1 LNTGINL
8 QLLRHKFTAM
18 ASPCEVMLPYIDSNK
33 DDVQRVAQAA
43 EEEVRRIETKYSRFL
58 PDSILS
64 KINSSDGQKTTIDAE
79 THYLLNYASVAF
91 ELSDGL
97 FDITAGVLSK
107 LWDFRNGII
116 PSPETIRTNLA
127 YVGFQHIRFNSNS
140 IILPAGMSLDFGGI
154 GKEYAV
160 DCAAAICKSAGITHG
175 IIDLGGD
182 LHVIGPQPDNRPWK
196 VGVRNPRAP
205 ENAIAEL
212 AITQGGLSTSGD
224 YERYFEHSGKRYCHL
239 LLPKTGM
246 PVSYWASVSVVAPSC
261 LLAGTLSTIAMLKQS
276 DARMWLDEQEI
287 QYLGI
292 HPDLTMIERNP
303 CG

>member
-1 LNTGINL
+1 
-8 QLLRHKFTAM
+8 
-18 ASPCEVMLPYIDSNK
+18 MLPYIDSNK

-43 EEEVRRIETKYSRFL
+43 EEEVRRIETKYSRFR

-79 THYLLNYASVAF
+79 THYLLNYSSVAF

-182 LHVIGPQPDNRPWK
+182 LHVIGPQPDNRAWK

-212 AITQGGLSTSGD
+212 AIMQGGLSTSGD

>member
-1 LNTGINL
+1 
-8 QLLRHKFTAM
+8 
-18 ASPCEVMLPYIDSNK
+18 
-33 DDVQRVAQAA
+33 
-43 EEEVRRIETKYSRFL
+43 
-58 PDSILS
+58 
-64 KINSSDGQKTTIDAE
+64 
-79 THYLLNYASVAF
+79 
-91 ELSDGL
+91 
-97 FDITAGVLSK
+97 
-107 LWDFRNGII
+107 
-116 PSPETIRTNLA
+116 
-127 YVGFQHIRFNSNS
+127 
-140 IILPAGMSLDFGGI
+140 PAGMSLDFGGI

>member
-1 LNTGINL
+1 
-8 QLLRHKFTAM
+8 M

-43 EEEVRRIETKYSRFL
+43 EEEVRRIETKYSRFR

-79 THYLLNYASVAF
+79 THYLLNYSSVAF

-175 IIDLGGD
+175 IVDLGGD
-182 LHVIGPQPDNRPWK
+182 LHVIGPQPDNRAWK

>member
-1 LNTGINL
+1 
-8 QLLRHKFTAM
+8 
-18 ASPCEVMLPYIDSNK
+18 MLPYIDSNK

-43 EEEVRRIETKYSRFL
+43 EEEVRRIETKYSRFR

-175 IIDLGGD
+175 IVDLGGD

>member
-1 LNTGINL
+1 
-8 QLLRHKFTAM
+8 
-18 ASPCEVMLPYIDSNK
+18 MLPYIDSNK
-33 DDVQRVAQAA
+33 DDVQRVAQAT
-43 EEEVRRIETKYSRFL
+43 EEEVRRIETKYSRFR

-107 LWDFRNGII
+107 LWDFRNSII

-175 IIDLGGD
+175 IVDLGGD

-276 DARMWLDEQEI
+276 DARIWLDEQEI

>member
-1 LNTGINL
+1 
-8 QLLRHKFTAM
+8 
-18 ASPCEVMLPYIDSNK
+18 MLPYIDSNK

-43 EEEVRRIETKYSRFL
+43 EEEVRRIETKYSRFR

-107 LWDFRNGII
+107 LWDFRNSII

-175 IIDLGGD
+175 IVDLGGD

>member
-1 LNTGINL
+1 
-8 QLLRHKFTAM
+8 
-18 ASPCEVMLPYIDSNK
+18 MLPYIDSNK

-43 EEEVRRIETKYSRFL
+43 EEEVRRIETKYSRFR

-79 THYLLNYASVAF
+79 THYLLNYSSVAF

-175 IIDLGGD
+175 IVDLGGD
-182 LHVIGPQPDNRPWK
+182 LHVIGPQPDNRAWK

-212 AITQGGLSTSGD
+212 AIMQGGLSTSGD

>member
-1 LNTGINL
+1 
-8 QLLRHKFTAM
+8 
-18 ASPCEVMLPYIDSNK
+18 MLPYIDSNK

-43 EEEVRRIETKYSRFL
+43 EEEVRRIETKYSRFR

-79 THYLLNYASVAF
+79 THYLLNYSSVAF

-212 AITQGGLSTSGD
+212 AIMQGGLSTSGD

>member
-1 LNTGINL
+1 
-8 QLLRHKFTAM
+8 
-18 ASPCEVMLPYIDSNK
+18 MLPYIDSNK
-33 DDVQRVAQAA
+33 DDVQRVAQAT
-43 EEEVRRIETKYSRFL
+43 EEEVRRIETKYSRFR

-107 LWDFRNGII
+107 LWDFRNSII

-175 IIDLGGD
+175 IVDLGGD
-182 LHVIGPQPDNRPWK
+182 LHVIGPQPDNRAWK

-212 AITQGGLSTSGD
+212 AIMQGGLSTSGD

>member
-1 LNTGINL
+1 
-8 QLLRHKFTAM
+8 
-18 ASPCEVMLPYIDSNK
+18 MLPYIDSNK

-43 EEEVRRIETKYSRFL
+43 EEEVRRIETKYSRFR

-79 THYLLNYASVAF
+79 THYLLNYSSVAF

>member
-1 LNTGINL
+1 
-8 QLLRHKFTAM
+8 
-18 ASPCEVMLPYIDSNK
+18 MLPYIDSNK
-33 DDVQRVAQAA
+33 DNVQRVAQAA
-43 EEEVRRIETKYSRFL
+43 EEEVRRIETKYSRFR

-292 HPDLTMIERNP
+292 HPDLTMIERNT
-303 CG
+303 GG

>member
-1 LNTGINL
+1 
-8 QLLRHKFTAM
+8 
-18 ASPCEVMLPYIDSNK
+18 MLPYIDSNK

-43 EEEVRRIETKYSRFL
+43 EEEVRRIETKYSRFR

-79 THYLLNYASVAF
+79 THYLLNYSSVAF

-107 LWDFRNGII
+107 LWDFRNSII

-175 IIDLGGD
+175 IVDLGGD
-182 LHVIGPQPDNRPWK
+182 LHVIGPQPDNRAWK

-212 AITQGGLSTSGD
+212 AIMQGGLSTSGD

-276 DARMWLDEQEI
+276 DARIWLDEQEI

>member
-1 LNTGINL
+1 
-8 QLLRHKFTAM
+8 
-18 ASPCEVMLPYIDSNK
+18 MLPYIDSNK
-33 DDVQRVAQAA
+33 DVVQRVAQAA
-43 EEEVRRIETKYSRFL
+43 EEEVRRIETKYSRFR

-79 THYLLNYASVAF
+79 THYLLNYSSVAF

-116 PSPETIRTNLA
+116 PSPETITTNLA

-175 IIDLGGD
+175 IVDLGGD

>member
-1 LNTGINL
+1 
-8 QLLRHKFTAM
+8 M
-18 ASPCEVMLPYIDSNK
+18 PYIDSNK
-33 DDVQRVAQAA
+33 ENTLKIALAA
-43 EEEVRRIETKYSRFL
+43 EQEVRRIETKYSRFL

-64 KINSSDGQKTTIDAE
+64 KINNSGSRQTTIDSE
-79 THYLLNYASVAF
+79 THYLLNYSSVAF

-116 PSPETIRTNLA
+116 PSPDVLTTNLA

>member
-1 LNTGINL
+1 
-8 QLLRHKFTAM
+8 M
-18 ASPCEVMLPYIDSNK
+18 PYIDSNK
-33 DDVQRVAQAA
+33 ENTLKIALAA
-43 EEEVRRIETKYSRFL
+43 EQEVRRIETKYSRFL

-64 KINSSDGQKTTIDAE
+64 KINNSGSRQTTIDSE
-79 THYLLNYASVAF
+79 THYLLNYSSVAF

-116 PSPETIRTNLA
+116 PSPDVLTTNLA

-246 PVSYWASVSVVAPSC
+246 PVSYWASISVVAPSC

-292 HPDLTMIERNP
+292 HPDLTMIERNT
-303 CG
+303 GG

>member
-1 LNTGINL
+1 
-8 QLLRHKFTAM
+8 M

-43 EEEVRRIETKYSRFL
+43 EEEVRRIETKYSRFR

-246 PVSYWASVSVVAPSC
+246 PVSYWASVSVAAPSC

-303 CG
+303 GG

>member
-1 LNTGINL
+1 
-8 QLLRHKFTAM
+8 M

-43 EEEVRRIETKYSRFL
+43 EEEVRRIETKYSRFR

>member
-1 LNTGINL
+1 
-8 QLLRHKFTAM
+8 
-18 ASPCEVMLPYIDSNK
+18 MLPYIDSNK

-43 EEEVRRIETKYSRFL
+43 EEEVRRIETKYSRFR

-79 THYLLNYASVAF
+79 THYLLNYSSVAF

-175 IIDLGGD
+175 IVDLGGD

>member
-1 LNTGINL
+1 
-8 QLLRHKFTAM
+8 M

-43 EEEVRRIETKYSRFL
+43 EEEVRRIETKYSRFR

-79 THYLLNYASVAF
+79 THYLLNYSSVAF

-175 IIDLGGD
+175 IVDLGGD
-182 LHVIGPQPDNRPWK
+182 LHVIGPQPDNRAWK

-212 AITQGGLSTSGD
+212 AIMQGGLSTSGD

>member
-1 LNTGINL
+1 
-8 QLLRHKFTAM
+8 
-18 ASPCEVMLPYIDSNK
+18 MLPYIDSNK

-43 EEEVRRIETKYSRFL
+43 EEEVRRIETKYSRFR

-246 PVSYWASVSVVAPSC
+246 PVSYWASVSVAAPSC

-303 CG
+303 GG

>member
-1 LNTGINL
+1 
-8 QLLRHKFTAM
+8 
-18 ASPCEVMLPYIDSNK
+18 MLPYIDSNK

-43 EEEVRRIETKYSRFL
+43 EEEVRRIETKYSRFR

-224 YERYFEHSGKRYCHL
+224 YERYFEHLGKRYCHL

>member
-1 LNTGINL
+1 
-8 QLLRHKFTAM
+8 
-18 ASPCEVMLPYIDSNK
+18 MLPYIDSNK

-43 EEEVRRIETKYSRFL
+43 EEEVRRIETKYSRFR

-196 VGVRNPRAP
+196 VGVRNPRVP

>member
-1 LNTGINL
+1 M

-43 EEEVRRIETKYSRFL
+43 EEEVRRIETKYSRFR

>member
-1 LNTGINL
+1 
-8 QLLRHKFTAM
+8 
-18 ASPCEVMLPYIDSNK
+18 
-33 DDVQRVAQAA
+33 
-43 EEEVRRIETKYSRFL
+43 
-58 PDSILS
+58 
-64 KINSSDGQKTTIDAE
+64 
-79 THYLLNYASVAF
+79 
-91 ELSDGL
+91 
-97 FDITAGVLSK
+97 
-107 LWDFRNGII
+107 
-116 PSPETIRTNLA
+116 TNLA

-175 IIDLGGD
+175 IVDLGGD
-182 LHVIGPQPDNRPWK
+182 LHVIGPQPDNRAWK

-212 AITQGGLSTSGD
+212 AIMQGGLSTSGD

>member
-1 LNTGINL
+1 M

-33 DDVQRVAQAA
+33 ENTLKIALAA
-43 EEEVRRIETKYSRFL
+43 EQEVRRIETKYSRFL

-64 KINSSDGQKTTIDAE
+64 KINNSGSRQTTIDSE
-79 THYLLNYASVAF
+79 THYLLNYSSVAF

-116 PSPETIRTNLA
+116 PSPDVLTTNLA

-246 PVSYWASVSVVAPSC
+246 PVSYWASISVVAPSC

-292 HPDLTMIERNP
+292 HPDLTMIERNT
-303 CG
+303 GG

>member
-1 LNTGINL
+1 
-8 QLLRHKFTAM
+8 
-18 ASPCEVMLPYIDSNK
+18 MLPYIDSNK

-43 EEEVRRIETKYSRFL
+43 EEEVRRIETKYSRFR

-79 THYLLNYASVAF
+79 THYLLNYSSVAF

-175 IIDLGGD
+175 IVDLGGD
-182 LHVIGPQPDNRPWK
+182 LHVIGPQPDNRAWK

-212 AITQGGLSTSGD
+212 AIMQGGLSTSGD

-246 PVSYWASVSVVAPSC
+246 PRY
-261 LLAGTLSTIAMLKQS
+261 
-276 DARMWLDEQEI
+276 
-287 QYLGI
+287 
-292 HPDLTMIERNP
+292 
-303 CG
+303 

>member
-1 LNTGINL
+1 
-8 QLLRHKFTAM
+8 
-18 ASPCEVMLPYIDSNK
+18 MLPYIDSNK

-43 EEEVRRIETKYSRFL
+43 EEEVRRIETKYSRFR

>member
-1 LNTGINL
+1 
-8 QLLRHKFTAM
+8 
-18 ASPCEVMLPYIDSNK
+18 MLPYIDSNK

-43 EEEVRRIETKYSRFL
+43 EEEVRRIETKYSRFR

-175 IIDLGGD
+175 IVDLGGD

-246 PVSYWASVSVVAPSC
+246 PVSYWASVSVAAPSC

>member
-1 LNTGINL
+1 
-8 QLLRHKFTAM
+8 M
-18 ASPCEVMLPYIDSNK
+18 MLPYIDSNK

-43 EEEVRRIETKYSRFL
+43 EEEVRRIETKYSRFR

-79 THYLLNYASVAF
+79 THYLLNYSSVAF

-175 IIDLGGD
+175 IVDLGGD
-182 LHVIGPQPDNRPWK
+182 LHVIGPQPDNRAWK

-212 AITQGGLSTSGD
+212 AIMQGGLSTSGD

-276 DARMWLDEQEI
+276 DARIWLDEQEI

>member
-1 LNTGINL
+1 
-8 QLLRHKFTAM
+8 M

-33 DDVQRVAQAA
+33 ENTLKIALAA
-43 EEEVRRIETKYSRFL
+43 EQEVRRIETKYSRFL

-64 KINSSDGQKTTIDAE
+64 KINNSGSRQTTIDSE
-79 THYLLNYASVAF
+79 THYLLNYSSVAF

-116 PSPETIRTNLA
+116 PSPDVLTTNLA

-246 PVSYWASVSVVAPSC
+246 PVSYWASISVVAPSC

-292 HPDLTMIERNP
+292 HPDLTMIERNT
-303 CG
+303 GG

>member
-1 LNTGINL
+1 
-8 QLLRHKFTAM
+8 M

-43 EEEVRRIETKYSRFL
+43 EEDVRRIETKYSRFR

-292 HPDLTMIERNP
+292 HPDLTIIERNT
-303 CG
+303 GG

>member
-1 LNTGINL
+1 
-8 QLLRHKFTAM
+8 M

-43 EEEVRRIETKYSRFL
+43 EEEVRRIETKYSRFR

-175 IIDLGGD
+175 IVDLGGD

>member
-1 LNTGINL
+1 
-8 QLLRHKFTAM
+8 
-18 ASPCEVMLPYIDSNK
+18 MLPYIDSNK

-79 THYLLNYASVAF
+79 THYLLNYSSVAF

-116 PSPETIRTNLA
+116 PSPKTIRTNLA

-175 IIDLGGD
+175 IVDLGGD

>member
-1 LNTGINL
+1 
-8 QLLRHKFTAM
+8 
-18 ASPCEVMLPYIDSNK
+18 MLPYIDSNK

-43 EEEVRRIETKYSRFL
+43 EEEVRRIETKYSRFR

-79 THYLLNYASVAF
+79 THYLLNYSSVAF

-175 IIDLGGD
+175 IVDLGGD
-182 LHVIGPQPDNRPWK
+182 LHVIGPQPDNRAWK

-276 DARMWLDEQEI
+276 DARIWLDEQEI

>member
-1 LNTGINL
+1 MNTGINL

-18 ASPCEVMLPYIDSNK
+18 ASPCEVMLTYIDSNK
-33 DDVQRVAQAA
+33 DDVRRIALAA
-43 EEEVRRIETKYSRFL
+43 EQEVRRIEKKYSRFR

-64 KINSSDGQKTTIDAE
+64 QINSSNGRQTTIDAE

-107 LWDFRNGII
+107 QWDFRNGVI
-116 PSPETIRTNLA
+116 PSSEALTTNLA
-127 YVGFQHIRFNSNS
+127 YVGFQHIQFNSNS

-160 DCAAAICKSAGITHG
+160 DCAAAICKSNGIQHG

-182 LHVIGPQPDNRPWK
+182 LHIIGPQPDDRPWN

-205 ENAIAEL
+205 EKAIAEL
-212 AITQGGLSTSGD
+212 AIAQGGLSTSGD
-224 YERYFEHSGKRYCHL
+224 YERYFEHSGQRYCHL
-239 LLPKTGM
+239 LLPQTGM
-246 PVSYWASVSVVAPSC
+246 PVSYWASISVVAPSC
-261 LLAGTLSTIAMLKQS
+261 LLAGTLSTIAMLKQN
-276 DARMWLDEQEI
+276 DAKNWLDDQDI

-292 HPDLTMIERNP
+292 LPDLTMIQRNA
-303 CG
+303 GG

>member
-1 LNTGINL
+1 
-8 QLLRHKFTAM
+8 M

-43 EEEVRRIETKYSRFL
+43 EEEVRRIETKYSRFR

-292 HPDLTMIERNP
+292 HPDLTIIERNT
-303 CG
+303 GG

>member
-1 LNTGINL
+1 
-8 QLLRHKFTAM
+8 M

-43 EEEVRRIETKYSRFL
+43 EEEVRRIETKYSRFR

-79 THYLLNYASVAF
+79 THYLLNYSSVAF

-175 IIDLGGD
+175 IVDLGGD
-182 LHVIGPQPDNRPWK
+182 LHVIGPQPDNRAWK

-212 AITQGGLSTSGD
+212 AIMQGGLSTSGD

-276 DARMWLDEQEI
+276 DARIWLDEQEI

>member
-1 LNTGINL
+1 
-8 QLLRHKFTAM
+8 
-18 ASPCEVMLPYIDSNK
+18 MLPYIDSNK

-43 EEEVRRIETKYSRFL
+43 EEEVRRIETKYSRFR

-79 THYLLNYASVAF
+79 THYLLNYSSVAF

-175 IIDLGGD
+175 IVDLGGD
-182 LHVIGPQPDNRPWK
+182 LHVIGPQPDNRAWK

-212 AITQGGLSTSGD
+212 AIMQGGLSTSGD

-276 DARMWLDEQEI
+276 DARIWLDEQEI

>member
-1 LNTGINL
+1 
-8 QLLRHKFTAM
+8 M

-33 DDVQRVAQAA
+33 DDVQRVAQAT
-43 EEEVRRIETKYSRFL
+43 EEEVRRIETKYSRFR

-107 LWDFRNGII
+107 LWDFRNSII

-175 IIDLGGD
+175 IVDLGGD

-276 DARMWLDEQEI
+276 DARIWLDEQEI